1 MIYISDY
8 ELKPRKKDGRLHVV
22 NRGTEP
28 VCPICG
34 RILQYRDERSRVYKR
49 EVGERNVLYVR
60 RLYCRYCKTYLTAK
74 HTMLSFPIFWKRTG
88 NTRYKSGIGSGDTL
102 IPCDH
107 MSK

>member
-1 MIYISDY
+1 MGGSIGMIYISDY

-28 VCPICG
+28 VCPKCG

-60 RLYCRYCKTYLTAK
+60 RLYCRYCKTYHVELPDFLEKNRQYTV
-74 HTMLSFPIFWKRTG
+74 
-88 NTRYKSGIGSGDTL
+88 
-102 IPCDH
+102 
-107 MSK
+107 